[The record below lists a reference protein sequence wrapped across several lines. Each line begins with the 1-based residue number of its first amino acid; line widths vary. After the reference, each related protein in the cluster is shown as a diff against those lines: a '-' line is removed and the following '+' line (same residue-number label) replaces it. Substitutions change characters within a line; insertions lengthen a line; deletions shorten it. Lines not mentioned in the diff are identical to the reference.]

1 MPMLGAMPRQPHRCS
16 RSFSRS
22 LDVSVSLAEK
32 RANCLIDFLQKR
44 FLGCSLPLVSLESKF
59 LGGFESRRSQAVQHR
74 RPWQG

>member
-1 MPMLGAMPRQPHRCS
+1 
-16 RSFSRS
+16 
-22 LDVSVSLAEK
+22 
-32 RANCLIDFLQKR
+32 LIDFLQKR